1 MNRTRRETLKLTG
14 VAGGLLIFGSQTAAA
29 TTCNDEASVRVAHLS
44 PDAPNVDVYVDDDE
58 VLSDVPFG
66 AISDYLELETGTY
79 TFTITAAGDPETVA
93 FEGDVDL
100 EAQYYTVAAIGELGQ
115 ETFEPLV
122 LEDLEEAADPDEAQ
136 VRLVHASP
144 DAPAV
149 DVTVADEGITA
160 FDDVAFGEDT
170 EYVSLPPGHYTLEV
184 RGATEDDT
192 GDVVA
197 TFDVELEADTVYTA
211 FAAGYLDP
219 DEAAENVPFD
229 LIVTLD
235 GAAAME
241 APVDEEDVDDD
252 EHVDDDDDERRDDDD
267 EHVDDDD
274 DERRDDDDEHVDD
287 DDDDD
292 DY

>member
-1 MNRTRRETLKLTG
+1 MKRTRRETLKLTG
-14 VAGGLLIFGSQTAAA
+14 VAGGLLLFGSQSAAA
-29 TTCNDEASVRVAHLS
+29 ATCNDEASVRVAHLS

-66 AISDYLELETGTY
+66 AISDYLALETGTY

-122 LEDLEEAADPDEAQ
+122 LEDLEEAEDPDEAQ

-211 FAAGYLDP
+211 FAAGYLEP
-219 DEAAENVPFD
+219 DEAPENVPFD
-229 LIVTLD
+229 LIVALD

-241 APVDEEDVDDD
+241 APEEVDEHEEEPEDDD
-252 EHVDDDDDERRDDDD
+252 EHVDDDDEYVDEDD

-274 DERRDDDDEHVDD
+274 D
-287 DDDDD
+287 
-292 DY
+292 Y